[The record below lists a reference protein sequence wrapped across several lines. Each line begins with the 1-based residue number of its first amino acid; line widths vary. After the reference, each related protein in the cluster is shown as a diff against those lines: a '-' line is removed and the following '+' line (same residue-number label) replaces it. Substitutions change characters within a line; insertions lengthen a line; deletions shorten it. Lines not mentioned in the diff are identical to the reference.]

1 MHASEIK
8 LPLILAHVIGLR
20 FAMAS
25 VAFFASDLLRDACA
39 LTCIHNVFERSHHHQ
54 HLHHDHHQHPHHEHL
69 LPKTS

>member
-1 MHASEIK
+1 MHASELK

-20 FAMAS
+20 FAMVS

-39 LTCIHNVFERSHHHQ
+39 LRCIHNVFERIHHHQ
-54 HLHHDHHQHPHHEHL
+54 HPHHDHHQHPHHEHL